1 VAESTTVGLE
11 PEPWTD
17 DAANATSEA
26 EAAAL
31 VVELRGMKLG
41 ALARRA
47 GKKPV
52 VSPRLIYK
60 HDRFTKTGSGQT

>member
-1 VAESTTVGLE
+1 MAESTTVGLE
-11 PEPWTD
+11 PEHWTD

-47 GKKPV
+47 GKKL
-52 VSPRLIYK
+52 SPRLIYK
-60 HDRFTKTGSGQT
+60 HHRFTKTGSGQT

>member
-1 VAESTTVGLE
+1 MAESTTVGLE

-47 GKKPV
+47 GKKPSFPHV
-52 VSPRLIYK
+52 
-60 HDRFTKTGSGQT
+60 

>member
-1 VAESTTVGLE
+1 MAESTTVGLE

-47 GKKPV
+47 GKKSV
-52 VSPRLIYK
+52 VPPLLRFK
-60 HDRFTKTGSGQT
+60 HHRFTKTGSGQT